1 MLRKSLVFFAVA
13 LFVSGLASASVIV
26 APLND
31 TNAGFTLQQVIE
43 AGGIR
48 VGDKVFDQFTVNNSI
63 SVDATAPDAAG
74 IMVYGVQT
82 PDGELG
88 LRFTGGWGAFG
99 GQIAD
104 TIVMFHV
111 KADRPWLISDNSLW
125 MDAYGASNGGLVSV
139 SENVFA
145 KDPLEGY
152 SSSLA
157 DKYVYFANRG
167 DKDVYDHQEFTNA
180 EGELVAVPEIWVVK
194 DIIVNGGPNET
205 GSAHLSQFY
214 QTFSQIPEPASMTLL
229 AIGGLL
235 ALARKNR
242 R

>member
-1 MLRKSLVFFAVA
+1 M
-13 LFVSGLASASVIV
+13 SGLASASVIV
-26 APLND
+26 APIND
-31 TNAGFTLQQVIE
+31 PNAGFTLQQVIE

-63 SVDATAPDAAG
+63 SVGATAPDADG
-74 IMVYGVQT
+74 IMVYGVQIN
-82 PDGELG
+82 GELG
-88 LRFTGGWGAFG
+88 LRFTGGWGAYG

-104 TIVMFHV
+104 TLIIFHM
-111 KADRPWLISDNSLW
+111 KADQPWLITDNTLW
-125 MDAYGASNGGLVSV
+125 MDGYGARNGGLVSI

-145 KDPLEGY
+145 KNPLEGY

-180 EGELVAVPEIWVVK
+180 EGELVAVTDIWVVK

-205 GSAHLSQFY
+205 GSAGLSQFY
-214 QTFSQIPEPASMTLL
+214 QTFSQMPEPASMTLL
-229 AIGGLL
+229 ALGGLL